1 MYIIMAAAV
10 CMTACHK
17 KKTPEQSSE
26 ADTIIEIV
34 DEEDDYGYADVTDTT
49 ADDVAAWLK
58 TVSMDSVE
66 RLLCRHG
73 GNVAIPDGRTLHVNI
88 TDVLRCIPDKAMDYP
103 FKEAAKS
110 LDISDLR
117 SADGRVR
124 IITWNTGKGGTCP
137 DIARFTLLKGDDG
150 RVHSQG
156 HNHGEALVLKIH
168 QLSPLGHHQQDNK
181 GGTIYLTYDY
191 FREGNTVGAA
201 WMDAWYIQGDSLCEA
216 NVFPNGESK
225 VGLEYKIPDWYAITN
240 NGEGYD
246 WLFEL
251 VGRNLYVP
259 ESTLDQI
266 LTDHYKLYRWMGDH
280 FDLLGVVGNRR
291 LHISLK
297 EYESLQYYFVTKDY
311 RVRVDRLDNGSYRY
325 ASWRRSKQTDTKPD
339 LVITGG
345 KCDEEKG
352 CYLFENDGYYYRVTT
367 TEGENHLIVEKD
379 GRAVLRQNIE

>member
-1 MYIIMAAAV
+1 M
-10 CMTACHK
+10 
-17 KKTPEQSSE
+17 
-26 ADTIIEIV
+26 
-34 DEEDDYGYADVTDTT
+34 
-49 ADDVAAWLK
+49 
-58 TVSMDSVE
+58 
-66 RLLCRHG
+66 
-73 GNVAIPDGRTLHVNI
+73 
-88 TDVLRCIPDKAMDYP
+88 
-103 FKEAAKS
+103 
-110 LDISDLR
+110 
-117 SADGRVR
+117 
-124 IITWNTGKGGTCP
+124 
-137 DIARFTLLKGDDG
+137 
-150 RVHSQG
+150 
-156 HNHGEALVLKIH
+156 LKIH
-168 QLSPLGHHQQDNK
+168 QLAPLGHHQQDNK

-259 ESTLDQI
+259 ESTLEQI

-325 ASWRRSKQTDTKPD
+325 GY
-339 LVITGG
+339 GG
-345 KCDEEKG
+345 RHSE
-352 CYLFENDGYYYRVTT
+352 
-367 TEGENHLIVEKD
+367 
-379 GRAVLRQNIE
+379 